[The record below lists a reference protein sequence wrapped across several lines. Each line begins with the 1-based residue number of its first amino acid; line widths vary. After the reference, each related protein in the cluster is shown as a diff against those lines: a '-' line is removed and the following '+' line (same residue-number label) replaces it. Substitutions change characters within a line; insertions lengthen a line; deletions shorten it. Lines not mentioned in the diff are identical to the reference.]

1 MMTMAKF
8 YFTYG
13 SDEKFPY
20 QYGWTEIEAPDID
33 TAIAAFRIYH
43 PDRHQNT
50 INCSFWYTEERF
62 KKSNMAEIKIPGN
75 FCHERIT
82 VTREVIG

>member
-1 MMTMAKF
+1 MAKF

-20 QYGWTEIEAPDID
+20 QYGWTEIEAPNID
-33 TAIAAFRIYH
+33 AAIAAFRIYH

-62 KKSNMAEIKIPGN
+62 MKSNMAEIKIPGN

>member
-1 MMTMAKF
+1 MPKF

-50 INCSFWYTEERF
+50 INCSFWYTEENF
-62 KKSNMAEIKIPGN
+62 KKSGMAEIKWPGN
-75 FCHERIT
+75 ICHERIT
-82 VTREVIG
+82 VTREVFG